1 MSGILVSD
9 WVELGQGCQRSEKAP
24 GFASNLI
31 MPFISSWASEFLLA
45 QWVKN
50 LAAAARTAAEVQLP
64 FLAQE
69 LPCAEGEAIKKEEE
83 KKSHLPED
91 SLEKASVTVTDV
103 KTQVHCFLPSS
114 KPPSPHNTCPPARAM
129 PSTPGATQRLS
140 VLSCSSGSMLQEEH
154 APVSCGHIALAPS

>member
-1 MSGILVSD
+1 MPSLSEILVSD
-9 WVELGQGCQRSEKAP
+9 WVELGQGCHRSEKAP

-69 LPCAEGEAIKKEEE
+69 LPCAKGVAIKKEEE
-83 KKSHLPED
+83 KRK
-91 SLEKASVTVTDV
+91 VT
-103 KTQVHCFLPSS
+103 S
-114 KPPSPHNTCPPARAM
+114 
-129 PSTPGATQRLS
+129 QRI
-140 VLSCSSGSMLQEEH
+140 
-154 APVSCGHIALAPS
+154 P